1 MLMTKVRWLSICW
14 MRKRPIKKPN
24 GYRYCGQGWSM
35 VSWPEIRTIL
45 PNAWR
50 KILLVVFGLGVGS
63 RAQAQMLNL
72 NYQMSLPLGDQHD
85 FISKMSFRGF
95 SMDYH
100 YFLSERLA
108 VGASLGWNTL
118 YKHLDYATGHF
129 TMNGEKV
136 TISGDQ
142 FRYLNVV
149 PLMASVRYFFTDGD
163 AVLLPYAGIGIGTN
177 WAEMRLEVGD
187 LLAKEKGWQFAF
199 APEVGVV
206 VPFSESV
213 GLNVGAQYRYS
224 VKASGLPTLQD
235 LGIKVGLS
243 FNWL

>member
-1 MLMTKVRWLSICW
+1 M
-14 MRKRPIKKPN
+14 KKII
-24 GYRYCGQGWSM
+24 M
-35 VSWPEIRTIL
+35 
-45 PNAWR
+45 
-50 KILLVVFGLGVGS
+50 ILLVVFGLGVGS

-136 TISGDQ
+136 TISD
-142 FRYLNVV
+142 FRGKSEL
-149 PLMASVRYFFTDGD
+149 PAFFFSQQVSHFQPHFSPVGSDTDT
-163 AVLLPYAGIGIGTN
+163 GI
-177 WAEMRLEVGD
+177 W
-187 LLAKEKGWQFAF
+187 
-199 APEVGVV
+199 
-206 VPFSESV
+206 
-213 GLNVGAQYRYS
+213 
-224 VKASGLPTLQD
+224 
-235 LGIKVGLS
+235 
-243 FNWL
+243 

>member
-1 MLMTKVRWLSICW
+1 M
-14 MRKRPIKKPN
+14 KKII
-24 GYRYCGQGWSM
+24 M
-35 VSWPEIRTIL
+35 
-45 PNAWR
+45 
-50 KILLVVFGLGVGS
+50 ILLVVFGLGVGS

-149 PLMASVRYFFTDGD
+149 PPVSYTHLT
-163 AVLLPYAGIGIGTN
+163 
-177 WAEMRLEVGD
+177 
-187 LLAKEKGWQFAF
+187 
-199 APEVGVV
+199 
-206 VPFSESV
+206 
-213 GLNVGAQYRYS
+213 
-224 VKASGLPTLQD
+224 LPTSD
-235 LGIKVGLS
+235 LV
-243 FNWL
+243 

>member
-1 MLMTKVRWLSICW
+1 M
-14 MRKRPIKKPN
+14 KKII
-24 GYRYCGQGWSM
+24 M
-35 VSWPEIRTIL
+35 
-45 PNAWR
+45 
-50 KILLVVFGLGVGS
+50 ILLVVFGLGVGS

-149 PLMASVRYFFTDGD
+149 P
-163 AVLLPYAGIGIGTN
+163 
-177 WAEMRLEVGD
+177 
-187 LLAKEKGWQFAF
+187 
-199 APEVGVV
+199 
-206 VPFSESV
+206 
-213 GLNVGAQYRYS
+213 
-224 VKASGLPTLQD
+224 
-235 LGIKVGLS
+235 
-243 FNWL
+243 

>member
-1 MLMTKVRWLSICW
+1 M
-14 MRKRPIKKPN
+14 KKII
-24 GYRYCGQGWSM
+24 M
-35 VSWPEIRTIL
+35 
-45 PNAWR
+45 
-50 KILLVVFGLGVGS
+50 ILLVVFGLGVGS

-149 PLMASVRYFFTDGD
+149 PLMASVRYFLRMEMLSCYHMPVSVSEPTGLKCGWKWETCWLKKK
-163 AVLLPYAGIGIGTN
+163 AGSSLLP
-177 WAEMRLEVGD
+177 L
-187 LLAKEKGWQFAF
+187 K
-199 APEVGVV
+199 
-206 VPFSESV
+206 
-213 GLNVGAQYRYS
+213 
-224 VKASGLPTLQD
+224 SG
-235 LGIKVGLS
+235 
-243 FNWL
+243 